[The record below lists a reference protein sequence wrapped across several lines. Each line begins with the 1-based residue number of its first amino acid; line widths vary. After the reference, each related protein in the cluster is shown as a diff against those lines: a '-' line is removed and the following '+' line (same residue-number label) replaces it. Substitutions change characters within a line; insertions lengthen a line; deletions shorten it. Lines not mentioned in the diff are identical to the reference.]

1 MKNRD
6 VFFTDPSKYRIAN
19 QGVAKIVFPP
29 SNDLALET
37 LHGELS
43 TFVCSG
49 EYARGLQTILD
60 SFLRE
65 LGRGN
70 QVCAWIS
77 GFYGSGKSHLANMLC
92 ALWTDI
98 VFKDGARA
106 TGLVSEI
113 PEEIEAA
120 LRELR
125 ATAARHGG
133 LHAAGGTLGG
143 GPSSPILATLGIV
156 LQSVGLP
163 VDFRAA
169 RVAFWLSDEGILAG
183 VRQRLGD
190 TFDADIRNFVLS
202 SRFHEAVLAEK
213 PSIAR
218 NVPELRDYL
227 RANFPQPPE
236 ITVTDLSSVIRRA
249 LLLGR
254 KELPLTLIVLDE
266 AQQFIR
272 DDPTRGLDV
281 QNIAERLSSDF
292 DGRLLLVCTGQAA
305 LTEIPNLQKLLG
317 RFSVRVSLGEADMD
331 AVIRKTVLRKKPAAT
346 KPLRE
351 MLDERAGEISRQLK
365 GSRLAH
371 SHDDDN
377 DAVLDW
383 PLLPARRRVWERIL
397 RSLDRS
403 GLAGTLRTQLG
414 VSLEA
419 AQAVA
424 DRPLGYAVPSDF
436 LFDRFSEEAYTAG
449 LLPEETRGRITKLQA
464 GKASEKLKARV
475 LMLVYMLGLIE
486 SDADHH
492 GVRASAD
499 TIADL
504 LVEDLANG
512 AEVRR
517 DVPGALA
524 ALEADGAVIQLNNVW
539 RLQTRE
545 SAAWE
550 TAYRTEERALAGR
563 STDIVRER
571 NQALEAA
578 LNAVLSGAAAVTQG
592 RSATTR
598 KIARVRSDE
607 KAPTDAVVL
616 RVHSG
621 WEVDLKSVEKEVD
634 GQAPNDPTIH
644 LMLPRIDAEKL
655 EGALKQRIA
664 AKHVINEKGAPQ
676 TTEGQQAQAVMASRV
691 NAAEKT
697 IESIAR
703 DAAEKATVLQAGGA
717 VVQGTP
723 AEAVKTAAA
732 NALIRLY
739 PLFDEGDHPGWEQVV
754 VKARAGQPDAIKAV
768 DHNGSPETH
777 PVCKAILGALGA
789 GRRGSELRKQFA
801 DPPYGWAQDAVDGA
815 LLALDAAGQL
825 RVTGEDGQ
833 QASLRTLDR
842 RKIGVCSFRPE
853 TATASLPQR
862 LLVRG
867 LLADLNVTYEKDHE
881 TGALPILLERL
892 QQEAEAAGGDPPAS
906 PPAAVPGLANLRTL
920 GGNDLLIELATQ
932 APALKEA
939 VKGWRSAKAA
949 IATRLPNFRLLEKL
963 VALGATGQAAE
974 LAVIHDGRHLL
985 NDPDPTPPVL
995 HEAAGELRK
1004 RLNAVVDDYDKAW
1017 ATVEARL
1024 KADATWQKLTPEQ
1037 KHRIRQ
1043 DAGLLKIDAPSVAT
1057 AQEIVEALLQRSL
1070 AAWRDLGKALPQRV
1084 TDALAEAAALFEP
1097 KTRSVTLPAAGV
1109 LQDEAALDA
1118 WLKSVRETL
1127 AAALRDGPIIP
1138 QG

>member
-6 VFFTDPSKYRIAN
+6 VFYTDPSKYRIAN

-29 SNDLALET
+29 ANDLANET
-37 LHGELS
+37 LRGELS

-70 QVCAWIS
+70 QACVWIS

-98 VFKDGARA
+98 AFKDGARA
-106 TGLVSEI
+106 TGLVAEL
-113 PEEIEAA
+113 PEGIEAA

-169 RVAFWLSDEGILAG
+169 RVAFWLSDEGVLVG
-183 VRQRLGD
+183 VRRRIGA
-190 TFDADIRNFVLS
+190 TFDSDIRNFVLS
-202 SRFHEAVLAEK
+202 TRFHEAVLAEK
-213 PSIAR
+213 PGIAR
-218 NVPELRDYL
+218 NVPELRDFL
-227 RANFPQPPE
+227 RTTFPQPPE
-236 ITVTDLSSVIRRA
+236 ITVTDLSSMLRHA
-249 LLLGR
+249 LLMGR

-272 DDPTRGLDV
+272 DDPARGLDV
-281 QNIAERLSSDF
+281 QNLAERLSADF

-317 RFSVRVSLGEADMD
+317 RFPVRVSLGEADMD
-331 AVIRKTVLRKKPAAT
+331 AVIRKTVLRKKPAST

-351 MLDERAGEISRQLK
+351 MLDESAGEISRQLK

-371 SHDDDN
+371 SHDDN
-377 DAVLDW
+377 EDAILDW

-424 DRPLGYAVPSDF
+424 DRPLGYAVASDF
-436 LFDRFSEEAYTAG
+436 LYDRFSEEAYTAG
-449 LLPEETRGRITKLQA
+449 LLPEETRGRITKLQT
-464 GKASEKLKARV
+464 GKAGEKLKARV

-486 SDADHH
+486 QDADHH

-504 LVEDLANG
+504 LVEDLAGG
-512 AEVRR
+512 AEIRR
-517 DVPGALA
+517 GAPEALA
-524 ALEADGAVIQLNNVW
+524 ALEADGAVIRLHDVW

-545 SAAWE
+545 SAEWD

-563 STDIVRER
+563 SADIVRER

-578 LNAVLSGAAAVTQG
+578 LSSALSGATAVTQG
-592 RSATTR
+592 RSAVTR

-607 KAPTDAVVL
+607 KAPTDAIVL
-616 RVHSG
+616 RVHNG
-621 WEVDLKSVEKEVD
+621 WEVDLKSVEKEV
-634 GQAPNDPTIH
+634 GAEPPIDPTIH
-644 LMLPRIDAEKL
+644 LLLPRIDAEKL

-664 AKHVINEKGAPQ
+664 AKHVLNEKGAPQ

-697 IESIAR
+697 IEGIAR
-703 DAAEKATVLQAGGA
+703 DAAGKAVVLQAGGA
-717 VVQGTP
+717 VVHGMP
-723 AEAVKTAAA
+723 AEAVKTAAT

-739 PLFDEGDHPGWEQVV
+739 PRFDEGDHPGWEQVV
-754 VKARAGQPDAIKAV
+754 VKARSGQPDAIKAV

-777 PVCKAILGALGA
+777 TVCKAILGALGA
-789 GRRGSELRKQFA
+789 GRKGAELRKLFGE
-801 DPPYGWAQDAVDGA
+801 PPYGWSQDSVDGA

-825 RVTGEDGQ
+825 RVTGEDGR
-833 QASLRTLDR
+833 QASLRALDR
-842 RKIGVCSFRPE
+842 RKIGVCGFRPE
-853 TATASLPQR
+853 TATVSLPQR

-867 LLADLNVTYEKDHE
+867 LLADLNVTYEKDQE
-881 TGALPILLERL
+881 AAAMLFLIERL
-892 QQEAEAAGGDPPAS
+892 QQEADAAGGEPPA
-906 PPAAVPGLANLRTL
+906 PPPPTVPGLANLRTL
-920 GGNDLLIELATQ
+920 GGNDLLVELATQ
-932 APALKEA
+932 APALKA
-939 VKGWRSAKAA
+939 ALNDWRKARAA
-949 IATRLPNFRLLEKL
+949 ITARLPNFRLLEKL

-985 NDPDPTPPVL
+985 NDPGPTPPVL
-995 HEAAGELRK
+995 HEAAGEFRK
-1004 RLNAVVDDYDKAW
+1004 RLNAVVDDYTKAW
-1017 ATVEARL
+1017 DGAEARL
-1024 KADATWQKLTPEQ
+1024 KADSTWQRLTPEQ
-1037 KHRIRQ
+1037 KHRNRQ
-1043 DAGLLKIDAPSVAT
+1043 DAHLLRIDAPSVAT
-1057 AQEIVEALLQRSL
+1057 AHDIAEALAQRSL
-1070 AAWRDLGKALPQRV
+1070 AAWRDLGKALP
-1084 TDALAEAAALFEP
+1084 
-1097 KTRSVTLPAAGV
+1097 KTSLTR
-1109 LQDEAALDA
+1109 
-1118 WLKSVRETL
+1118 
-1127 AAALRDGPIIP
+1127 
-1138 QG
+1138 

>member
-6 VFFTDPSKYRIAN
+6 AFYTDPTKYRIAN

-29 SNDLALET
+29 ASELAIET
-37 LHGELS
+37 LRGELT

-49 EYARGLQTILD
+49 EYGRGLQTILD

-70 QVCAWIS
+70 QACVWIS

-92 ALWTDI
+92 ALW
-98 VFKDGARA
+98 VYMAFKDGARA
-106 TGLVSEI
+106 SGLVTEC
-113 PEEIEAA
+113 PEGVEAA

-143 GPSSPILATLGIV
+143 GPDSPILATLGIV

-169 RVAFWLSDEGILAG
+169 RVAFWLSDEGILSG
-183 VRQRLGD
+183 VRKRLGG
-190 TFDADIRNFVLS
+190 TFDSDIRNFVLS
-202 SRFHEAVLAEK
+202 SRFHEAVLKEK
-213 PSIAR
+213 PGVAR
-218 NVPELRDYL
+218 DVPELRDFL
-227 RANFPQPPE
+227 RITFPQPPE
-236 ITVTDLSSVIRRA
+236 ITVTDLSSMVRHA

-272 DDPTRGLDV
+272 NDPTRGLDI
-281 QNIAERLSSDF
+281 QNIAERLSADF

-305 LTEIPNLQKLLG
+305 LSEVPNLQKLLG
-317 RFSVRVSLGEADMD
+317 RFPVRVSLGEADMD
-331 AVIRKTVLRKKPAAT
+331 AVIRQTVLRKKTGAT
-346 KPLRE
+346 DPLRE
-351 MLDERAGEISRQLK
+351 MLSERSGEIRRQLK

-371 SHDDDN
+371 SREDDE

-403 GLAGTLRTQLG
+403 GLAGTLRTQLR

-419 AQAVA
+419 AQTVADHPLGHAVA
-424 DRPLGYAVPSDF
+424 SDF
-436 LFDRFSEEAYTAG
+436 LYDRFSEDAYTAG

-464 GKASEKLKARV
+464 GKAGEKLKARV

-486 SDADHH
+486 RDADHH

-499 TIADL
+499 AIADL

-512 AEVRR
+512 AELRR
-517 DVPGALA
+517 SVPE
-524 ALEADGAVIQLNNVW
+524 ALEALEVDGAVIQLNNVW

-545 SAAWE
+545 SAEWE

-563 STDIVRER
+563 ASDIVRER

-578 LNAVLSGAAAVTQG
+578 LSAALSGAAAVIQG
-592 RSATTR
+592 RSTVTR
-598 KIARVRSDE
+598 KIVRVRSDE
-607 KAPTDAVVL
+607 KAPTDAIVL

-621 WEVDLKSVEKEVD
+621 WEVDLKSVEKEV
-634 GQAPNDPTIH
+634 GAQPPIDPTIH

-655 EGALKQRIA
+655 EGALKQRMA

-691 NAAEKT
+691 NAAEKA

-703 DAAEKATVLQAGGA
+703 DVAGKAIVLQAGGA
-717 VVQGTP
+717 VLHGTP
-723 AEAVKTAAA
+723 AEAVKTAAS
-732 NALIRLY
+732 NALVRLY
-739 PLFDEGDHPGWEQVV
+739 PRFDEGDHPGWEQVV
-754 VKARAGQPDAIKAV
+754 SKARAGPPDAIKAV

-777 PVCKAILGALGA
+777 PVCKAIMAALGA
-789 GRRGSELRKQFA
+789 GRKGAELRKLFGE
-801 DPPYGWAQDAVDGA
+801 PPYGWSQDAVDGA
-815 LLALDAAGQL
+815 LLVLDAAGQL
-825 RVTGEDGQ
+825 RITGDDGRQ
-833 QASLRTLDR
+833 TSLRTLDR
-842 RKIGVCSFRPE
+842 RKIGVCGFRPE
-853 TATASLPQR
+853 TATVSLPQR

-867 LLADLNVTYEKDHE
+867 LLADLNVTYEKDQE
-881 TGALPILLERL
+881 AAAMPFLIERL
-892 QQEAEAAGGDPPAS
+892 QQEADAAGGEPPA
-906 PPAAVPGLANLRTL
+906 PPPPIVPGLAKLRTL
-920 GGNDLLIELATQ
+920 GGNDLLVELATE
-932 APALKEA
+932 APAL
-939 VKGWRSAKAA
+939 RSALNDWRKARAA
-949 IATRLPNFRLLEKL
+949 ITARLPNFRLLEKL
-963 VALGATGQAAE
+963 VALGATGQAGD
-974 LAVIHDGRHLL
+974 LAAINDGRFLL
-985 NDPDPTPPVL
+985 SDPDPTPPVL

-1004 RLNAVVDDYDKAW
+1004 RLNAAVDDYNKAW
-1017 ATVEARL
+1017 GAAEVRL
-1024 KADATWQKLTPEQ
+1024 KADTIWQRLTREQ

-1043 DAGLLKIDAPSVAT
+1043 DAHLLKINAPSVAT
-1057 AQEIVEALLQRSL
+1057 AQDIAETLALRSL
-1070 AAWRDLGKALPQRV
+1070 AAWRDLGKALPEHV
-1084 TDALAEAAALFEP
+1084 ADALAEAAALLEP
-1097 KTRSVTLPAAGV
+1097 KTQSVTLPAAGV
-1109 LQDEAALDA
+1109 LKDEPALDE
-1118 WLKSVRETL
+1118 WLKRVREVL
-1127 AAALRDGPIIP
+1127 AAALHDGPVIP
-1138 QG
+1138 RG

>member
-1 MKNRD
+1 MKNRE
-6 VFFTDPSKYRIAN
+6 VFYTDPSKYRIAN

-29 SNDLALET
+29 ANDLAIET
-37 LHGELS
+37 LRGELS

-49 EYARGLQTILD
+49 EYARGLQSILD

-70 QVCAWIS
+70 QACAWIS
-77 GFYGSGKSHLANMLC
+77 GFYGSGKSHLANMLS

-98 VFKDGARA
+98 AFKDGARA
-106 TGLVSEI
+106 TGLVTEL
-113 PEEIEAA
+113 PEGIEAA

-125 ATAARHGG
+125 TTAARHGG

-143 GPSSPILATLGIV
+143 GPDSPILATLGIV

-183 VRQRLGD
+183 VRKRLGA
-190 TFDADIRNFVLS
+190 TFDSDIRNFVLS
-202 SRFHEAVLAEK
+202 SRIHEAVLAEK
-213 PSIAR
+213 PGIAR
-218 NVPELRDYL
+218 NVPELRDFL
-227 RANFPQPPE
+227 HTTFPQPPE
-236 ITVTDLSSVIRRA
+236 ITVTDLSSMIRHA

-272 DDPTRGLDV
+272 DDPARGLDV
-281 QNIAERLSSDF
+281 QNIAERLSADF

-317 RFSVRVSLGEADMD
+317 RFPVRVSLGEADMD
-331 AVIRKTVLRKKPAAT
+331 AVIRKTVLRKKPEAN

-351 MLDERAGEISRQLK
+351 MLNECAGEISRQLK
-365 GSRLAH
+365 GSKLAH
-371 SHDDDN
+371 SHDDDD
-377 DAVLDW
+377 DAILDW

-403 GLAGTLRTQLG
+403 GLAGTLRTQLS

-424 DRPLGYAVPSDF
+424 DRALGHAVASDF
-436 LFDRFSEEAYTAG
+436 LYDRFSEDAYTAG

-464 GKASEKLKARV
+464 GKAGERLKARV

-486 SDADHH
+486 KDADHH

-499 TIADL
+499 KIADL

-512 AEVRR
+512 AEARR
-517 DVPGALA
+517 GVPGALA
-524 ALEADGAVIQLNNVW
+524 ALEADGAVIQLHDVW

-545 SAAWE
+545 SAEWE

-578 LNAVLSGAAAVTQG
+578 LSAVLSGATAVTHG
-592 RSATTR
+592 RSAVTR
-598 KIARVRSDE
+598 KLARVRSNE
-607 KAPTDAVVL
+607 KAPTDAIVL

-621 WEVDLKSVEKEVD
+621 WEVDLKSVEKEVSA
-634 GQAPNDPTIH
+634 QAPTDPTIH

-676 TTEGQQAQAVMASRV
+676 TTEGQQAQAVMAARV
-691 NAAEKT
+691 NAAQNT
-697 IESIAR
+697 IEGIAR
-703 DAAEKATVLQAGGA
+703 DAAGKAVVLQAGGA
-717 VVQGTP
+717 VVHGTP
-723 AEAVKTAAA
+723 SEAVKTAAS

-739 PLFDEGDHPGWEQVV
+739 PRFDDGDHPKWEQVV
-754 VKARAGQPDAIKAV
+754 VRARAGQPDAIKAV

-789 GRRGSELRKQFA
+789 GRKGAELRKYFG
-801 DPPYGWAQDAVDGA
+801 DSPYGWSQDAVDGA
-815 LLALDAAGQL
+815 LLVLDAAGQL

-833 QASLRTLDR
+833 QASLRALDR

-853 TATASLPQR
+853 TATVSLPQR

-867 LLADLNVTYEKDHE
+867 LLADLNVTYEKEHE
-881 TGALPILLERL
+881 AGALPVLLERL
-892 QQEAEAAGGDPPAS
+892 QQEAEAAGGDPPAPL
-906 PPAAVPGLANLRTL
+906 PPTVPGLANLRTL
-920 GGNDLLIELATQ
+920 AGNDLLVELATQ
-932 APALKEA
+932 ATALRTA
-939 VKGWRSAKAA
+939 LTNWRNTKAA
-949 IATRLPNFRLLEKL
+949 IAVKLPNFRLLEQL
-963 VALGATGQAAE
+963 VALGATGQAAD
-974 LAVIHDGRHLL
+974 LAAIRDGRHLL

-1004 RLNAVVDDYDKAW
+1004 RLNAAVDDYEKGW
-1017 ATVEARL
+1017 ATAEARL
-1024 KADATWQKLTPEQ
+1024 KADTTWQQLTSEQ

-1043 DAGLLKIDAPSVAT
+1043 DAHLLKIDAPSVAT
-1057 AQEIVEALLQRSL
+1057 AEDIARALAQRSL
-1070 AAWRDLGKALPQRV
+1070 AAWLDLGKALPQHAA
-1084 TDALAEAAALFEP
+1084 DALADAATLLEP
-1097 KTRSVTLPAAGV
+1097 KTQSVTLPAAGV

-1118 WLKSVRETL
+1118 WLKRVRETL
-1127 AAALRDGPIIP
+1127 AAALRDGPVIP
-1138 QG
+1138 RG